1 MDQEMQELLKS
12 VADTQARQADI
23 METLA
28 KGNGDEQKTVGTVQS
43 AGWLHGSLGIF
54 STAGL
59 DREVI
64 STHVRSYGLGAAL
77 PKLPSVFEDPRY
89 GALTGVSDD
98 VGNEPANPCNA
109 RLVTCKR
116 SSDGWPV
123 TQRPSRWTS

>member
-1 MDQEMQELLKS
+1 MDQMETLLKS
-12 VADTQARQADI
+12 VADTQARQTDI
-23 METLA
+23 MELLA
-28 KGNGDEQKTVGTVQS
+28 KSNGDEQKTVGTVQS

-64 STHVRSYGLGAAL
+64 STHVRTYGLGAAL

-98 VGNEPANPCNA
+98 VGNEPANPCNDA
-109 RLVTCKR
+109 PTGYVKAHR
-116 SSDGWPV
+116 DG
-123 TQRPSRWTS
+123 